1 MPKQSSFYARG
12 KVYVS
17 FFFLLII
24 VDFQAFGSNETLK
37 NQPTSSCFLND
48 MHQASVLAMKKSG
61 INPVLATRV
70 YLYANVASYQAM
82 HSFNSLSSTHLIEE
96 LNDYLPYTIPDS
108 IVLDSNLVVLQAYYQ
123 VMHDL
128 IYEETIIDDTYQLFW
143 NYLSDS
149 VPPKIIENSLFY
161 GSRVAD
167 HVLEWA
173 SKDGYMQTKS
183 MPFYIVSNTDISWR
197 PTPPDYRRALE
208 PYWGSLRPAV
218 VDSLSHFSVEPPPY
232 FSQDTDSGLVDEAG
246 YVFSLSRDLTG
257 DQIGAALFWDDN
269 PDMNRYIGH
278 EIQPRR
284 HVNPTSHWM
293 NIIAQ
298 ILAKENLPLSKAV
311 EVYTMA
317 SISFYDANLV
327 AWKDKYH
334 SNLIRLVTLI
344 REYIDFN
351 WSPILVTPSFP
362 EYPRGHSTCSAAC
375 VTVLEHFL
383 GKEYG
388 FSDSTHNAQG
398 LGIRYWSSLR
408 EAMIEVSNSRV
419 WGGIHFPF
427 AVESGMEQGRAIGE
441 SILQSVYRNQ

>member
-17 FFFLLII
+17 LFSLLVIFT
-24 VDFQAFGSNETLK
+24 FQAFGSIETSKNE
-37 NQPTSSCFLND
+37 PASACFLND

-61 INPVLATRV
+61 ISPVLATRV
-70 YLYANVASYQAM
+70 YLYANIASYQAM
-82 HSFNSLSSTHLIEE
+82 HSFNPSKSTNLMEE
-96 LNDYLPYTIPDS
+96 LNDYLPYTIPHS
-108 IVLDSNLVVLQAYYQ
+108 IVLDSNLIVLQAYYQ
-123 VMHDL
+123 VLHDL
-128 IYEETIIDDTYQLFW
+128 IYEEGIIDETYRYFW
-143 NYLSDS
+143 NELSDN
-149 VPPKIIENSLFY
+149 VPQGIVENSLFY
-161 GSRVAD
+161 GNQIAN

-173 SKDGYMQTKS
+173 SKDGYLQTKS
-183 MPFYIVSNTDISWR
+183 QPFYVVSNTEISWR

-208 PYWGSLRPAV
+208 PYWGSLRPAIL
-218 VDSLSHFSVEPPPY
+218 DSLSQFSVGPPPSY
-232 FSQDTDSGLVDEAG
+232 FHDTDSGLVDEAG
-246 YVFSLSRDLTG
+246 YVFSLSRALTG
-257 DQIGAALFWDDN
+257 EQVGAALFWDDN

-298 ILAKENLPLSKAV
+298 ILSKENLPLSKV
-311 EVYTMA
+311 IEVYALA
-317 SISFYDANLV
+317 SIAFYDANLM

-334 SNLIRLVTLI
+334 YNLIRPVTLI
-344 REYIDFN
+344 REHIEFN
-351 WSPILVTPSFP
+351 WSPILVTPPFP
-362 EYPRGHSTCSAAC
+362 EYPSGHSTCSAAC
-375 VTVLEHFL
+375 VTVLEHFF
-383 GKEYG
+383 GTEYG

-398 LGIRYWSSLR
+398 LGIRYWSSLS

-441 SILQSVYRNQ
+441 AILQSAYGNQ